1 MTPQEFE
8 NQCQI
13 TSKFISLDNFQ
24 SEFKSLDNIQS
35 EILNCSK
42 VSETLQSLIMQGKLR
57 LHSRK
62 CRCSVCR
69 AEEKQQTET
78 EMFCTICQD
87 FEVRVGHETM
97 QCPKIVCLKCGQK
110 GHTKFHC
117 LFNSENLPFPDE
129 IFIKILGYLDL
140 IDTMQCAQ
148 VSKKLRK
155 ICMEKSLN
163 VLQNSFTYTVPP
175 INGKTILEV
184 KSQVCNNSVCI
195 NLVIKR
201 VAYSF
206 KSLVFLWSSQKS

>member
-13 TSKFISLDNFQ
+13 TSEFISLDNYQ
-24 SEFKSLDNIQS
+24 SELKSLDNIQS
-35 EILNCSK
+35 ETRNCSK
-42 VSETLQSLIMQGKLR
+42 VSETLQDLIMQGKLR

-62 CRCSVCR
+62 CHCSICR
-69 AEEKQQTET
+69 AEKQQTET
-78 EMFCTICQD
+78 DMFCTICQD
-87 FEVRVGHETM
+87 FEDRVGHETM

-110 GHTKFHC
+110 GHTKLHC

-129 IFIKILGYLDL
+129 IFINILGYLDV

-155 ICMEKSLN
+155 ICMDKSLN
-163 VLQNSFTYTVPP
+163 VLQNSLPFTVPP

-195 NLVIKR
+195 NLVFKR

-206 KSLVFLWSSQKS
+206 KSLAFLWSSQKS